1 MRSKVNNSPVKVT
14 RSPNET
20 KLKLYGPPIVET
32 EPEEIIDKPAVKT
45 KRGKKGKK
53 GKKSGKK

>member
-1 MRSKVNNSPVKVT
+1 MAQMTFEGFDKQIQ
-14 RSPNET
+14 EI

-53 GKKSGKK
+53 GKKAGKK